1 VITNLRFDRIENHFG
16 IENQSP
22 QYFLRHLDIAN
33 TQAQAGANA
42 YLLSINCNPM
52 ELETTRLRLRKFT
65 LDDAPF
71 ILRLVNEPSWLQYIG
86 DRHVHSI
93 EDAERY
99 LLTGAMRSYADN
111 GFGSGM
117 VTVKETGEEI
127 GMCGLFKRD
136 YLEEVDLGF
145 ALLPEYTGK
154 GYAVEIAEATLR
166 YAKEVLGFPRVA
178 AFTAKDNH
186 ASMKLLTRIGFKPAG
201 NITLEGEELNL
212 FKTD

>member
-1 VITNLRFDRIENHFG
+1 MLFPNEACAVRNPDVISERSLRSEEYLRSSWIPTTHF
-16 IENQSP
+16 
-22 QYFLRHLDIAN
+22 HLHDKKPLIC
-33 TQAQAGANA
+33 
-42 YLLSINCNPM
+42 IFM
-52 ELETTRLRLRKFT
+52 ELETPRLRLRKFT
-65 LDDAPF
+65 LDDAAF
-71 ILRLVNEPSWLQYIG
+71 IMRLVNEPSWLQFIG
-86 DRHVHSI
+86 DRNVHSL

-99 LLTGAMRSYADN
+99 LLNGTMRSYADN

-117 VTVKETGEEI
+117 VILKETGEEI

-136 YLEEVDLGF
+136 YLEEIDLGF

-154 GYAVEIAEATLR
+154 GYALEIAEATLH

-186 ASMKLLTRIGFKPAG
+186 ASMRLLARIGFKPAG
-201 NITLEGEELNL
+201 TIDLEGEELNL